1 MNKFDYLD
9 NVFDLKPIQPPT
21 LKTIIR
27 DNCVDL
33 WDKDNTEVKQADEWV
48 ISKIIEAE
56 IKDGT
61 NEFIWEGLTLG
72 GDGHEFSLALLGLIQ
87 RLPDDPLSKLVLK
100 SLSSYAQDSIK
111 AESDYVEQCYLDE
124 EQSWKAEEHRY
135 DRPWGEEV

>member
-1 MNKFDYLD
+1 MNKFSYMD
-9 NVFDLKPIQPPT
+9 NVFDLKPTLPPT

-33 WDKDNTEVKQADEWV
+33 WNREQQEVNKAEPAV
-48 ISKIIEAE
+48 ISKIIDAE
-56 IKDGT
+56 IKHGT

-124 EQSWKAEEHRY
+124 EQAWKAEEYRY
-135 DRPWGEEV
+135 DPPWEEEE

>member
-124 EQSWKAEEHRY
+124 EQSWKAEEYRY
-135 DRPWGEEV
+135 DPPWEEEE